1 MKRKAEW
8 CEERSHALATA
19 LVKTVKLSAVMAA
32 AYAAQQLSKKLKGAT
47 AVKEIQNELITGAVE
62 DLQATVQADICENSG
77 GGACPLETPAEVDG
91 TPTKMTVGRAL
102 RNNKQDGSPSS
113 NKRFDGQFMVL
124 LVPDN
129 FVFTPPEKHTS
140 ALCKKV
146 PNDAHIAYAQF
157 NYLKSVHIGK
167 CGS

>member
-1 MKRKAEW
+1 
-8 CEERSHALATA
+8 
-19 LVKTVKLSAVMAA
+19 
-32 AYAAQQLSKKLKGAT
+32 
-47 AVKEIQNELITGAVE
+47 
-62 DLQATVQADICENSG
+62 
-77 GGACPLETPAEVDG
+77 VDG

-146 PNDAHIAYAQF
+146 PNDVHIAYAQF
-157 NYLKSVHIGK
+157 NYLNTTMGNAVPNASMFYSNFRNNAVQVRY
-167 CGS
+167 